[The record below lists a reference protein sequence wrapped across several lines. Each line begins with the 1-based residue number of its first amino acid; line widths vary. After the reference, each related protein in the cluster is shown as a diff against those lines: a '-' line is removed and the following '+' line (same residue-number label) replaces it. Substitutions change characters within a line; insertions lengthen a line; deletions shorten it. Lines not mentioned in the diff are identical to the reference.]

1 MKFYESS
8 FEEYLTSV
16 DQYNMHAEFDEIPKT
31 NIENM
36 IIYGPSG
43 IGKYTQVLKMIR
55 PHSPSELKYEKK
67 IIYQID
73 KQEFIY
79 HISDIHY
86 EIDMSLLGCNSK
98 NTWYEIFSQIV
109 DIISMKTTRSGII
122 VCKNFHMIHNEL
134 LEIFYSYIQQYNY
147 TFIKIKFILITE
159 HLSFIPNKIL
169 DVCHIINIPRPSSDK
184 YYNLLDIYQ
193 AKTKNELFV
202 ERPQKE
208 EGGVYR
214 VLDNI
219 KIDTVLNIKELRS
232 FPLIKSTANVPTD
245 NFNTICDIIIT
256 EMENPD
262 EINYS
267 KFRDIIYD
275 ILIYNLD
282 ASECIWYILC
292 HFIMIDKLS
301 SQSITDILNKT
312 YSFLKYYNNN
322 YRPIYHLERILFY
335 MIIHIYG
342 YATYDKDGG
351 LCDFEDNGKGGRSLG
366 RSHKKEISGRGPQV
380 ASR

>member
-1 MKFYESS
+1 MKFYEST
-8 FEEYLTSV
+8 FEEYLTAV
-16 DQYNMHAEFDEIPKT
+16 DKYDIHESFT
-31 NIENM
+31 HLSNIENM

-43 IGKYTQVLKMIR
+43 VGKYTQVLKMIR
-55 PHSPSELKYEKK
+55 QHSPSELKYEKK

-109 DIISMKTTRSGII
+109 DIISMKTNRIGII

-147 TFIKIKFILITE
+147 TLIKIKFVLITE
-159 HLSFIPNKIL
+159 HLSFMPNKIL
-169 DVCHIINIPRPSSDK
+169 DVCHIVNIPRPSSDK
-184 YYNLLDIYQ
+184 YLKLMDMYEKNNTFLQKPSQKCEEIGGLDGS
-193 AKTKNELFV
+193 ELSY
-202 ERPQKE
+202 KII
-208 EGGVYR
+208 
-214 VLDNI
+214 DNI
-219 KIDTVLNIKELRS
+219 NIDTVLNIKELRS
-232 FPLIKSTANVPTD
+232 FPLITCESNIPID
-245 NFNTICDIIIT
+245 IFNSICDIIIN

-282 ASECIWYILC
+282 AAECIWYILC
-292 HFIMIDKLS
+292 HFIMNNKLG
-301 SQSITDILNKT
+301 SQHITDILNKT
-312 YSFLKYYNNN
+312 YSFLKCYNNN

-335 MIIHIYG
+335 IIIKIYG
-342 YATYDKDGG
+342 YDDKIGG
-351 LCDFEDNGKGGRSLG
+351 EKDIECIGRGFAKG
-366 RSHKKEISGRGPQV
+366 HKKEISRTSTAM

>member
-1 MKFYESS
+1 MKFYEST
-8 FEEYLTSV
+8 FEEYLASV
-16 DQYNMHAEFDEIPKT
+16 DQYNIHEDFAGFPKT

-43 IGKYTQVLKMIR
+43 VGKYTQVLKMIR
-55 PHSPSELKYEKK
+55 HHSPSELKYEKK

-109 DIISMKTTRSGII
+109 DIISMKTNRSGII

-169 DVCHIINIPRPSSDK
+169 DVCHIVNISRPSHDK
-184 YYNLLDIYQ
+184 YYKLLDMYQ
-193 AKTKNELFV
+193 IKNKNDLFTKDSV
-202 ERPQKE
+202 SSVDE
-208 EGGVYR
+208 ENDTYKIM
-214 VLDNI
+214 DDI

-245 NFNTICDIIIT
+245 IFNTICDIIIK

-282 ASECIWYILC
+282 ASECLWYILC

-342 YATYDKDGG
+342 YGNDNSESVCDFKCDGG
-351 LCDFEDNGKGGRSLG
+351 GFVRGN
-366 RSHKKEISGRGPQV
+366 KKEISRTSPPV